1 MTERKESLILK
12 LVEMLIGNES
22 SKIVNEKVS
31 ELEEIETGYEKYL
44 GKNVFI
50 RTVTHHYTGNV
61 TSVDSLSLTLK
72 DAAWIADDGRLNES
86 LKNPDNFEE
95 VEPFF
100 NPMSVNLY
108 SVCDITEIPKLIT
121 EVK

>member
-100 NPMSVNLY
+100 NPISVNLY

>member
-1 MTERKESLILK
+1 MKEELIVKLIEM
-12 LVEMLIGNES
+12 LVEKDRAKATDHNIVRGVSTTES
-22 SKIVNEKVS
+22 
-31 ELEEIETGYEKYL
+31 GYEKYL

-61 TSVDSLSLTLK
+61 TDVSALSLTLK
-72 DAAWIADDGRLNES
+72 DAAWIADDGRFNES
-86 LKNPDNFEE
+86 LKDPDKFNE

-100 NPMSVNLY
+100 NPVTVNLY

-121 EVK
+121 RVK

>member
-1 MTERKESLILK
+1 MKKDIIIELIKELVFENASPMAEIESLP
-12 LVEMLIGNES
+12 S
-22 SKIVNEKVS
+22 
-31 ELEEIETGYEKYL
+31 GYEKYL

-61 TSVDSLSLTLK
+61 TEVSSLSVTLK

-86 LKNPDNFEE
+86 LKDPDNFNE
-95 VEPFF
+95 VEPFAR
-100 NPMSVNLY
+100 PVTINLY
-108 SVCDITEIPKLIT
+108 SLCDITEIPKLIT